1 MILTR
6 PSSWEDATFLRSNFT
21 PGGKKCRSPPHFE
34 SFQPH
39 YFSRTI
45 NFSLLISLSL
55 SFRREGGIPNHWKN
69 VAKIRVID
77 VLHLERPGWVTHV
90 WREKWNWRTFIS
102 VCFTLLLSGNS
113 LAFIIKW
120 AHCRWKF
127 LFVYYLCIYLCVC
140 VCVSVCVRCCH
151 MCKIAFKCGECAF
164 HFAPHQLTPLRNSQL
179 SFYFWLSSQL
189 IGRTRPMIT
198 NIYMN
203 ILREGEDSECGRSQ
217 TKPSKKLGNKD
228 SQIREERKTKSVF

>member
-1 MILTR
+1 MWNKSTSIWWRHFIAPFRLVSWDSFYMILTEMILTR

-55 SFRREGGIPNHWKN
+55 SFRREGGGIPNHWKN

-140 VCVSVCVRCCH
+140 VLVCV
-151 MCKIAFKCGECAF
+151 CA
-164 HFAPHQLTPLRNSQL
+164 AATCAKLLL
-179 SFYFWLSSQL
+179 SAVNARFILH
-189 IGRTRPMIT
+189 RT
-198 NIYMN
+198 
-203 ILREGEDSECGRSQ
+203 S
-217 TKPSKKLGNKD
+217 
-228 SQIREERKTKSVF
+228 